1 MADTCEAYRAAI
13 EESAGRVAA
22 RGGALG
28 AHLGECAACREFGR
42 EREALLGLLGGLASV
57 AAPADFEFRLKA
69 RMARQRSADKSLL
82 RRFRLAPGLAAGAVA
97 ACLLAASALYL
108 RAPQTAHEPVAAR
121 PAANASHT
129 PPEADQPKPAEVAD
143 INHRAEVK
151 VENDS
156 VRPPVRGEDRPA
168 LSVAAAGRRSSAPR
182 SRRATREDTFGVR
195 AATVIDGG
203 DARQLAEAE
212 APRAVALRTSPE
224 TLRVLLRDERGGSQV
239 LPMRSVSFGAQGP
252 VGRDAR
258 AVRASY
264 ADKEGVW

>member
-1 MADTCEAYRAAI
+1 MADKCEAYRAVI
-13 EESAGRVAA
+13 EESAGRGAA
-22 RGGALG
+22 PGGALG

-42 EREALLGLLGGLASV
+42 EREALAGLLGGLASV

-69 RMARQRSADKSLL
+69 RMARQRAADKSLL

-108 RAPQTAHEPVAAR
+108 RAPQTAHGPVAAR
-121 PAANASHT
+121 PAASDSPSATDAGQS
-129 PPEADQPKPAEVAD
+129 EPAEVAD
-143 INHRAEVK
+143 VNRQAEVK
-151 VENDS
+151 VENAAAVS
-156 VRPPVRGEDRPA
+156 EPERGA
-168 LSVAAAGRRSSAPR
+168 GQQTLSVPASGRRSAPR
-182 SRRATREDTFGVR
+182 ARRATREDTFGVL

-203 DARQLAEAE
+203 HARQLAE

-252 VGRDAR
+252 VGSDAR

-264 ADKEGVW
+264 TDKEGVW